1 MVRCLVSLSLFVSL
15 AFAAEPLRK
24 EPIFLLHPIGT
35 DRSEA
40 VAVFDFDHD
49 GLLDVTSGAFWYK
62 APEWTRLEF
71 REARISG
78 EFVSNCGE
86 FAIDINKNGYPD
98 IIAAGWMDDGIFRFK
113 NPRRVGVK
121 WEKEQITPSRQT
133 EGLYAVDI
141 DGDGTPD
148 ILPSHWT
155 KQPLWW
161 LNVKREGIV
170 KRPVGEVGSGHGV
183 GFGDVDGDGKG
194 DILTVHGWYRQVDLA
209 RDKWEFHPEW
219 DLKEAGIAIYTYD
232 VNGDGLADLIYGKGH
247 EYGLFWV
254 EQKRDRAG
262 KRTWVEHPI
271 DLSWSQVHN
280 VQLVDL
286 NGDGKPEILAG
297 KRYRGHD
304 EKDQGS
310 FDPLAIYYYTIEV
323 GKEPKFTRYPV
334 AYNSIAGAGTQFVVV
349 DLDGDGDLDIVVAG
363 KTGQY
368 WFENLTINKVP
379 WQKRDILFNRYP
391 PRL

>member
-1 MVRCLVSLSLFVSL
+1 
-15 AFAAEPLRK
+15 
-24 EPIFLLHPIGT
+24 
-35 DRSEA
+35 
-40 VAVFDFDHD
+40 
-49 GLLDVTSGAFWYK
+49 
-62 APEWTRLEF
+62 
-71 REARISG
+71 
-78 EFVSNCGE
+78 
-86 FAIDINKNGYPD
+86 
-98 IIAAGWMDDGIFRFK
+98 
-113 NPRRVGVK
+113 
-121 WEKEQITPSRQT
+121 
-133 EGLYAVDI
+133 
-141 DGDGTPD
+141 
-148 ILPSHWT
+148 
-155 KQPLWW
+155 
-161 LNVKREGIV
+161 
-170 KRPVGEVGSGHGV
+170 
-183 GFGDVDGDGKG
+183 VDGDGKG

-209 RDKWEFHPEW
+209 RDKWEFHPEF

-232 VNGDGLADLIYGKGH
+232 LNGDGLADLIYGKGH

-254 EQKRDRAG
+254 EQKKDAAG
-262 KRTWVEHPI
+262 KRTWIEHPI

-280 VQLVDL
+280 VKLVDL

-310 FDPLAIYYYTIEV
+310 FDPLAIFYYTIDV
-323 GKEPKFTRYPV
+323 GKEPKFTRHPI